1 MRARH
6 ARRLTGNFGR
16 RAREHDRSGRHAGR
30 ELAGLAWSRYR
41 HGRWQADV
49 YRLARL
55 RLITKG
61 ITAIYGGDLCT
72 YSNPAQFF
80 LYRRNGASGRMV
92 SLNLLMT

>member
-1 MRARH
+1 M
-6 ARRLTGNFGR
+6 
-16 RAREHDRSGRHAGR
+16 
-30 ELAGLAWSRYR
+30 
-41 HGRWQADV
+41 
-49 YRLARL
+49 RL